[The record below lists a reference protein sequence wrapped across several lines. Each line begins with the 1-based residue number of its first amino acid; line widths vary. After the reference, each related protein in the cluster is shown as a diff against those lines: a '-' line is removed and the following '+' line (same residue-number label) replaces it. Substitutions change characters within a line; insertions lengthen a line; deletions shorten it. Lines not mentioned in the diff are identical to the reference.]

1 MNVREDFTR
10 LALAIAWL
18 TVSAAAV
25 AQAVPAGAAGR
36 IQVLAA
42 QAARA
47 TARAPGPYDERGWLE
62 RFYAPRAYA
71 PAWDAEQSKAALAL
85 LHDAGADG
93 LDPRSYDAA
102 ELQRERAGA
111 NTDPAG
117 FDAALTGAMLRY
129 LADLHLGRVPSDYH
143 SGLPDPRVRQYDP
156 VERLRAALAAGDVAG
171 AVKAAQPDFPLY
183 ARVKATLAH
192 YRSLAS
198 EAHAP
203 LPPLPAAGKLTAGM
217 HYRGAK
223 ALHARLVLL
232 GDLPSAAAP
241 AHDSYDGALAE
252 GVRRFQSR
260 HGLEQDG
267 ALGRDTLAAL
277 NVPLARRVR
286 QLELTL
292 ERLRWLPEFAPGPVV
307 AVNLPSYMLWAFT
320 LPAGADVAPLEM
332 RVIVGAAVKTP
343 TPLFI
348 GQMRY
353 IEFNPYWN
361 VPRSITLKEIIPKL
375 EDNPGYLA
383 REQMELVPVGGGRAT
398 GAVNAASIE
407 ALRAGRYRVRQ
418 RPGPKNS
425 LGAIKFGM
433 PNPMDIYLHAT
444 PARELFKRTRRDLS
458 HGCIRVE
465 QPVELARFVLADARQ
480 WDDDSIEAA
489 MAPGPTRR
497 VELPA
502 PVPVVLFYATAIV
515 DREGRALF
523 LRDVYRRDP
532 LLEQALAAHG
542 SQIVTAPPPQRE

>member
-1 MNVREDFTR
+1 MKLPRAFTR
-10 LALAIAWL
+10 LVLAIAWL

-25 AQAVPAGAAGR
+25 AQAAPAGAAAR
-36 IQVLAA
+36 IQVLAQ

-47 TARAPGPYDERGWLE
+47 AAPAPGPYDQRGWLE
-62 RFYAPRAYA
+62 RFYAARAYA
-71 PAWDAEQSKAALAL
+71 PAWDAAQARDALAL
-85 LHDAGADG
+85 LRDAGADG
-93 LDPRSYDAA
+93 LDPRDYNAA
-102 ELQRERAGA
+102 ELQGARADSA
-111 NTDPAG
+111 TDPAG

-143 SGLPDPRVRQYDP
+143 SDLPDPRVQLFDP
-156 VERLRAALAAGDVAG
+156 VERLRAALAARDVAG
-171 AVKAAQPDFPLY
+171 AAKAAQPVFPLY
-183 ARVKATLAH
+183 APVKAALAH
-192 YRSLAS
+192 YRGLAS
-198 EAHAP
+198 EAAAP
-203 LPPLPAAGKLTAGM
+203 LPPLPAGGKLTVGM

-223 ALHARLVLL
+223 ALHARLTLL
-232 GDLPSAAAP
+232 GDLSPAAAP
-241 AHDSYDGALAE
+241 ARDSYNAALADA
-252 GVRRFQSR
+252 VRRFQSR

-267 ALGRDTLAAL
+267 VIGRDTLADL

-292 ERLRWLPEFAPGPVV
+292 ERLRWLPDFAPGPVV

-320 LPAGADVAPLEM
+320 LPAGADIAPLEM

-353 IEFNPYWN
+353 LEFNPYWN
-361 VPRSITLKEIIPKL
+361 VPRSITLREIIPRL
-375 EDNPGYLA
+375 EADPGYLA
-383 REQMELVPVGGGRAT
+383 REQMELVPVGGGHAT
-398 GAVNAASIE
+398 SAVSAATID

-425 LGAIKFGM
+425 LGAVKFAM

-444 PARELFKRTRRDLS
+444 PARELFRRTRRDLS

-489 MAPGPTRR
+489 MAPGPTHR

-502 PVPVVLFYATAIV
+502 PVPVVLFYTTAIV

-523 LRDVYRRDP
+523 MRDVYRRDP

-542 SQIVTAPPPQRE
+542 SQIVPAPAPQRE